1 MSRRL
6 LQMAAAVCALW
17 ALCPAQSAQQSS
29 AEKQPPEVHDII
41 LEHAERY
48 RYDEKTNSVE
58 LSGGVIL
65 RHEDGTL
72 RCDKIAFNTKTKQ
85 GEATGSPTFVDP
97 RNTVSG
103 ESLFIDFKARV
114 AGFRGGVKVV
124 RSPKKEQTGP
134 STTSAPPAKPEE
146 ARKEGEKRLEEYE
159 KEKTV
164 ITADEVQYFYREK
177 RVVAKGNV
185 KAEQEKR
192 SAWADQAIYTDSDE
206 LLVITGNV
214 RLETAERESF
224 RCNKAT
230 ISLRDNWVEAEG
242 AITSHFKISEEE

>member
-1 MSRRL
+1 MPRRL
-6 LQMAAAVCALW
+6 LQIAVAVAAVC

-29 AEKQPPEVHDII
+29 AEKQPPQVHDII
-41 LEHAERY
+41 LEHADKY

-58 LSGGVIL
+58 LSGEVIL

-72 RCDKIAFNTKTKQ
+72 HCDRIAFNTKTKQ

-97 RNTVSG
+97 RHTVSG

-114 AGFRGGVKVV
+114 AGFRRGVKVV
-124 RSPKKEQTGP
+124 RWPKKEQTGA
-134 STTSAPPAKPEE
+134 SSASAPPARSQEE
-146 ARKEGEKRLEEYE
+146 RKEGEKRLQEYE
-159 KEKTV
+159 KEKAV

-177 RVVAKGNV
+177 RVVARGNV

-192 SAWADQAIYTDSDE
+192 TAWADQAIYTDSDE
-206 LLVITGNV
+206 LLVISGNV

-242 AITSHFKISEEE
+242 AITSHFRISEEE